1 MYELGEKLK
10 LAREAKRYSQVQLAN
25 LIGKSPSMISNYES
39 SMKAPSIETL
49 IELAKVLDVSLDY
62 LTGIDSRRSVVV
74 EGLSSRQ
81 MQTIIDLVTEF
92 REKKKYPGLTQRQHD
107 ILNSIMIEF
116 NTSVRNT
123 EE

>member
-1 MYELGEKLK
+1 
-10 LAREAKRYSQVQLAN
+10 
-25 LIGKSPSMISNYES
+25 MISNYES